1 MCLPGIC
8 DPFDLE
14 DCCGGSGA
22 TAPQARQRPVQPPVH
37 QQRAGVPYLQL
48 MKRKYYLQPAAA
60 AARAPKPM
68 QGQGQGQQMQYPA
81 EPQSVRFLWKAGGY
95 LRGPMG
101 GTDPLPTVNVS
112 KTPRGSIVLAGV
124 PKGLPS
130 IKPYEQ
136 GQLVSGCLRNVTKSY
151 LFSNAQYY
159 RTRKGLVILKGGQV
173 SEV

>member
-14 DCCGGSGA
+14 DCCGGSGTA
-22 TAPQARQRPVQPPVH
+22 APQARQRPVQQPPIR
-37 QQRAGVPYLQL
+37 QQRAGVP
-48 MKRKYYLQPAAA
+48 AAA
-60 AARAPKPM
+60 AVRPPRPT
-68 QGQGQGQQMQYPA
+68 QVQGQGQQMQYPA
-81 EPQSVRFLWKAGGY
+81 EPQSIRFLWKAGGY

-101 GTDPLPTVNVS
+101 GTDTLPTVNVS
-112 KTPRGSIVLAGV
+112 RTPRGWIVLAGV

-173 SEV
+173 SGV